1 LDERLDKLFFAT
13 QFNATGSTANSTV
26 RGGLMR
32 TFSAIALG
40 VVLSMILFVAEGFF
54 VINFTKGGQV
64 TRDALFSKNSTD
76 GALAQK
82 YGGDPF
88 ELIRSTQR
96 LQKFVFGPMIAIAVG
111 LLVGFVGRVRPKF
124 SAGLALTPW
133 ILLDLFHLNWQQA
146 CKACL
151 GGAVALDAVYL
162 VLGLI
167 AAHYC
172 ARFVRDRNGTA
183 PNSMAGATL
192 AGSARSR

>member
-1 LDERLDKLFFAT
+1 
-13 QFNATGSTANSTV
+13 
-26 RGGLMR
+26 MR

-40 VVLSMILFVAEGFF
+40 VVLSMILFVAEAFV

-64 TRDALFSKNSTD
+64 TRNALFSKNPTD
-76 GALAQK
+76 AALAQK

-88 ELIRSTQR
+88 ELVRSTQR

-111 LLVGFVGRVRPKF
+111 LLVGFVGRIRPKF

-151 GGAVALDAVYL
+151 MAAVALDGVYL
-162 VLGLI
+162 GLGLL

-172 ARFVRDRNGTA
+172 AKFVLDRNGTA
-183 PNSMAGATL
+183 PSSVAGMRL
-192 AGSARSR
+192 AEGARPR

>member
-1 LDERLDKLFFAT
+1 
-13 QFNATGSTANSTV
+13 
-26 RGGLMR
+26 MR

-40 VVLSMILFVAEGFF
+40 VVLSMILFVAEGFV

-64 TRDALFSKNSTD
+64 TRDALFSKNPTD
-76 GALAQK
+76 SALAQK
-82 YGGDPF
+82 YGADPF

-96 LQKFVFGPMIAIAVG
+96 IQKFVFGPMIAIAVG
-111 LLVGFVGRVRPKF
+111 LLVGFVGRSRPKF

-151 GGAVALDAVYL
+151 GEAVALDGVYL
-162 VLGLI
+162 GLGLL

-172 ARFVRDRNGTA
+172 AKFVRDRNGTA
-183 PNSMAGATL
+183 PSSVAGVRL
-192 AGSARSR
+192 AEGARPR